1 MWPHSENWHT
11 SSLCFLQKINT
22 NLSEPFTK
30 HMYGVWEDCIV
41 NINKCY
47 YKYVPVYVSSDTC
60 FSVNQI
66 CSYKRNYHTCN
77 KLNLTFFTTIDK
89 QLNGTDV
96 STWGSLMWEEAGIPR
111 ETPCVQ
117 AGNHNSLSHT
127 QFLTSALSIMGI

>member
-60 FSVNQI
+60 FSVNLI

-96 STWGSLMWEEAGIPR
+96 SMWGHWCGRKPEYPEKPHVFRQVTTIPFYIY
-111 ETPCVQ
+111 
-117 AGNHNSLSHT
+117 N
-127 QFLTSALSIMGI
+127 F